1 MVVVGGAVAIS
12 ALLIAFSALIVSQ
25 DAAALIFFL
34 PFSSGSGDTAT
45 TTQSQTCI
53 TNSGS
58 CTVTETQTTR
68 QTGDGG
74 CDPAIVCG

>member
-1 MVVVGGAVAIS
+1 MVVVGGAVAVS
-12 ALLIAFSALIVSQ
+12 ALLIAFGAVIVSQ

-34 PFSSGSGDTAT
+34 PFSSGSGDIAT
-45 TTQSQTCI
+45 TTQSQTCA

-58 CTVTETQTTR
+58 CTVTETQTTK